1 MKTTRKYT
9 KLALALL
16 VSAGAYA
23 GSVSENPVTGE
34 KAINVVSLCSGK
46 SNVCEIKEIGFRM
59 ACSGE
64 LKKGN
69 GGMYCGNGV
78 MTFSSLLPI
87 TSITGK
93 GIDSI
98 KISSTSSS
106 KAILIPAGR
115 ETGAAKYSVDHASTV
130 EISDPDSWS
139 PEISE
144 VTLLGGVGDLV
155 QSMSGAT
162 FVLESAYSNVFRQ
175 LQIFKG
181 NISKSDMGHT
191 LRLEAALKEGI
202 ELLKK
207 KDKNGKLT
215 TSVLDWRVQ
224 ENSRIIVAFGSIMD
238 ELLEDYDHVTS
249 IQHSIKTMRELVVQL
264 RELYGWNRSIGG
276 KVSKASSTLLD
287 VVRLELQELGA
298 IRMSL
303 GDSVASYT
311 KLLKITGSL
320 KAKVDAAKSG
330 DMRAQRE
337 IYSFV
342 DAWNESA
349 WQAELDKL
357 VHAGPDVKNLVT
369 PKLTMLLQAMESLE
383 DLSEAGFEVPKLD

>member
-1 MKTTRKYT
+1 MKMRNKYS
-9 KLALALL
+9 KKMALALL
-16 VSAGAYA
+16 LSAGAYA

-34 KAINVVSLCSGK
+34 KAINIVSLCSGK
-46 SNVCEIKEIGFRM
+46 SKVCEIKGIGFHM
-59 ACSGE
+59 GCSGKLE
-64 LKKGN
+64 KGT
-69 GGMYCGNGV
+69 GGMYCSNGV

-87 TSITGK
+87 TSITGN

-98 KISSTSSS
+98 EISSTSPS
-106 KAILIPAGR
+106 KGILIPSGR
-115 ETGAAKYSVDHASTV
+115 QTSAAKYSVDHASNV
-130 EISDPDSWS
+130 EVSRITSWS

-264 RELYGWNRSIGG
+264 RELYGWNRSIAG

-298 IRMSL
+298 IKMSL
-303 GDSVASYT
+303 GDSVTTYT

-320 KAKVDAAKSG
+320 KAKVDASKSG
-330 DMRAQRE
+330 DMKHKEKSLISLTHGMSQHGK
-337 IYSFV
+337 
-342 DAWNESA
+342 
-349 WQAELDKL
+349 Q
-357 VHAGPDVKNLVT
+357 NLIN
-369 PKLTMLLQAMESLE
+369 
-383 DLSEAGFEVPKLD
+383 